1 MVRQLP
7 YDRVILI
14 SDDGLWMQHLNIWG
28 APPKSDGATVRD
40 SEQVAF
46 LVNGCEVA
54 TVSATTY
61 TAVLP
66 FAYFPS
72 LKAMA
77 VEFPLDVS
85 L

>member
-1 MVRQLP
+1 
-7 YDRVILI
+7 
-14 SDDGLWMQHLNIWG
+14 MQHLNIWRG
-28 APPKSDGATVRD
+28 APEADEAAVRD
-40 SEQVAF
+40 SKQVEF

-54 TVSATTY
+54 SVSAATY

-72 LKAMA
+72 LKAVA

-85 L
+85 F